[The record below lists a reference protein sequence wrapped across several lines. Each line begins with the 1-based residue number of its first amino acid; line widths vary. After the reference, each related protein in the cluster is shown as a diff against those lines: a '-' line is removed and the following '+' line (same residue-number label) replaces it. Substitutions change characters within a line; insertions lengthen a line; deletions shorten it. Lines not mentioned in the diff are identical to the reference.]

1 MDIFQVLKHLQPQRQ
16 KQAPSDIRH
25 SVLLQVFDCL
35 GRSGRD
41 DKDDK
46 YRRENMKCCPVMK
59 NRHEIFDDNIQF
71 LGVVR
76 FNNIDAVSE

>member
-1 MDIFQVLKHLQPQRQ
+1 M
-16 KQAPSDIRH
+16 
-25 SVLLQVFDCL
+25 SVAL
-35 GRSGRD
+35 
-41 DKDDK
+41 
-46 YRRENMKCCPVMK
+46 YMK